1 VKPLDRVV
9 AKHLQNVAWPG
20 LALVKAEG
28 GQVVLSPVE
37 PGPAT
42 AVQVQ
47 EADGVEPVHP
57 AAMAVALAVLVEGD
71 DFSNEAALAD
81 WAAGQAPVEA
91 EVLGTARLVSD
102 GGDWTVLVVGGE
114 PLEQLRAGLAEAVPA
129 NVDFPAHITLAHLE
143 AGAADPELGDAVPSS
158 IAIAGI
164 AVADGS
170 AVPLGEADGAADAE
184 GGVTEPG
191 EVEENLGKAVAHATA
206 GDAEYAVLKAQD
218 ELRFTLGVMYAP
230 DVADAHGE
238 YVEAL
243 ELQLA
248 VWDYAVKSD
257 RRLRL
262 QHDTDVEAGTVV
274 ELFTLPWSLTVKL
287 ANPGREPAERELT
300 LPAGTV
306 LMGVVWDEDRWDDVK
321 SGKIGGYSMGGSA
334 VRVRDAADA
343 LPTMAEVAGG
353 VPVPAA
359 V

>member
-1 VKPLDRVV
+1 VPSKLDRVV
-9 AKHLQNVAWPG
+9 AAHLQNVAWPG
-20 LALVKAEG
+20 LRLAKAEG
-28 GQVVLSPVE
+28 GTIVLAPIDA
-37 PGPAT
+37 GPAT
-42 AVQVQ
+42 KLAVG

-57 AAMAVALAVLVEGD
+57 AAMAVALAVLTEETD
-71 DFSNEAALAD
+71 DAALAG
-81 WAAGQAPVEA
+81 WAAGQGPVEA
-91 EVLGTARLVSD
+91 EVLGTARLVSE
-102 GGDWTVLVVGGE
+102 GGDWTVLVLGGE
-114 PLEQLRAGLAEAVPA
+114 PLEQLRASLAASLPV

-143 AGAADPELGDAVPSS
+143 ADAPDPAMPDTVPSS

-164 AVADGS
+164 AIANGEV
-170 AVPLGEADGAADAE
+170 VQLGTAEADAD
-184 GGVTEPG
+184 VTTPG

-206 GDAEYAVLKAQD
+206 GPAEYAVLKAQD

-238 YVEAL
+238 WVEAL

-287 ANPGREPAERELT
+287 ANPGREPAETELT

-306 LMGVVWDEDRWDDVK
+306 LMGVVWDEEYWSEVK
-321 SGKIGGYSMGGSA
+321 NGNLGGYSMGGSA
-334 VRVRDAADA
+334 VRVRDAVEA
-343 LPTMAEVAGG
+343 LPKMSEVTGG
-353 VPVPAA
+353 TAVPAA

>member
-1 VKPLDRVV
+1 MKPLDRVV
-9 AKHLQNVAWPG
+9 AKHLQSLTWPG
-20 LALVKAEG
+20 LRLAKAEG
-28 GQVVLSPVE
+28 GQVILSPVDA
-37 PGPAT
+37 GPAT
-42 AVQVQ
+42 QVQVQ
-47 EADGVEPVHP
+47 EATGIEPIHP
-57 AAMAVALAVLVEGD
+57 AAMAIALAVLTE
-71 DFSNEAALAD
+71 EASDEAIAE
-81 WAAGQAPVEA
+81 WAAGQEPVEA
-91 EVLGTARLVSD
+91 EVLGTARLVSE
-102 GGDWTVLVVGGE
+102 GGDWTVLVLGGE
-114 PLEQLRAGLAEAVPA
+114 PLEQLRASLAASLPA
-129 NVDFPAHITLAHLE
+129 NIDFPAHITLAHLDPD
-143 AGAADPELGDAVPSS
+143 AGDPELGDAVPSS

-164 AVADGS
+164 AVADGETLQ
-170 AVPLGEADGAADAE
+170 LGQAEAPAGDKD
-184 GGVTEPG
+184 GVTTPG

-287 ANPGREPAERELT
+287 ANPNRDPTETELT

-321 SGKIGGYSMGGSA
+321 AGKIGGYSMGGSA

-343 LPTMAEVAGG
+343 LPTMAEVTGG
-353 VPVPAA
+353 TAVPPAL
-359 V
+359 